1 MSPLFRGGDQ
11 SRERTPE
18 ERERARAERAARR
31 AAKRGEPVPD
41 LFDVES
47 TAPPPPPE
55 EVEPE
60 LEVEA
65 EPVDEPSPEEQE
77 APPVPPPVAEDG
89 VQDEADHDAR
99 AEGDPLRDDPDADA
113 AVEQGRVHDEPD
125 PDPPR
130 AGPSGTAEPQPGP
143 PEPDPPAAREPDPPA
158 AREPDPPA
166 AREPDPP
173 AAREPDPPPAPEP
186 EHSPPAANGPQP
198 ASRAAVDA
206 EPAPLAHEPDP
217 MPDGEPAPFPAAV
230 PPPSAVAPDDP
241 LVGRRE
247 PEAQAQATAEIPL
260 AELPDGG
267 ESFLEEEDEGD
278 DNHEPPPSRP
288 SLPRRPKPP
297 PPPPPPRPGRRWLV
311 RILAVLAL
319 LLAAA
324 AIWFVVSLFQPFKG
338 DASAQ
343 RSTVLIPG
351 GADAGKVGDILERRG
366 VVSSSFFFDLR
377 ARLSGDRD
385 RLRPGVYRLPQDSS
399 YADVLNRLTKGP
411 PPVKKVAI
419 TVPEGRSRREEAA
432 RIRANSNLEGSYLA
446 ATKRSRL
453 LRPARY
459 GAPRGT
465 PSLEGFLFP
474 ATYELKSDA
483 PVKQLVGEQLRAF
496 KRAIRRVNMRAA
508 RRRNLTTYEVLTIA
522 SMVEREAMLR
532 RERPIIAG
540 VIYNRLRRNIPLG
553 IDATIRYATG
563 NWGRPLT
570 QSQLRIPS
578 AYNTRTH
585 QGLPPTPIGSPGI
598 AAIRAAAHPKRTP
611 YLYYVVK
618 PGGCGE
624 HAFTTSFAAFQR
636 ASARYEAARAKQGG
650 RSPTKCPK

>member
-1 MSPLFRGGDQ
+1 MSPLFRKGDE

-41 LFDVES
+41 VFDVES

-55 EVEPE
+55 EPEPE
-60 LEVEA
+60 P
-65 EPVDEPSPEEQE
+65 EPVEEE
-77 APPVPPPVAEDG
+77 LP
-89 VQDEADHDAR
+89 H
-99 AEGDPLRDDPDADA
+99 
-113 AVEQGRVHDEPD
+113 D
-125 PDPPR
+125 PDPPV
-130 AGPSGTAEPQPGP
+130 EE
-143 PEPDPPAAREPDPPA
+143 PEPPPLEPPPLEEPPVEQPPLEEPPLEEPEADPDP
-158 AREPDPPA
+158 EPPNAQRPTPNA
-166 AREPDPP
+166 
-173 AAREPDPPPAPEP
+173 
-186 EHSPPAANGPQP
+186 
-198 ASRAAVDA
+198 
-206 EPAPLAHEPDP
+206 L
-217 MPDGEPAPFPAAV
+217 
-230 PPPSAVAPDDP
+230 APDDP
-241 LVGRRE
+241 LVAQ
-247 PEAQAQATAEIPL
+247 PQPQAQATAEIPL

-267 ESFLEEEDEGD
+267 ESFLDEEDEMHDGH
-278 DNHEPPPSRP
+278 HESPPPSRP
-288 SLPRRPKPP
+288 SLPRRQPP
-297 PPPPPPRPGRRWLV
+297 APPPPPPRRGGRWLV

-338 DASAQ
+338 DASTK
-343 RSTVLIPG
+343 RSTVLIPR
-351 GADAGKVGDILERRG
+351 GADAGKIGDVLERRG

-385 RLRPGVYRLPQDSS
+385 NLKPGVYRLPQDSS
-399 YADVLNRLTKGP
+399 YEDVINRLTKGP
-411 PPVKKVAI
+411 PPVKRVAI

-432 RIRANSNLEGSYLA
+432 RIRTNSNLQGSYLA

-453 LRPARY
+453 LRPSRY
-459 GAPRGT
+459 GAPHAT
-465 PSLEGFLFP
+465 ASLEGFLFP
-474 ATYELKSDA
+474 ATYELRSDA
-483 PVKQLVGEQLRAF
+483 PVKQLVNEQLSAF
-496 KRAIRRVNMRAA
+496 KRAIRRVDMHAA
-508 RRRNLTTYEVLTIA
+508 RRKNLTTYDVLTIA

-563 NWGRPLT
+563 NWLRPLT
-570 QSQLRIPS
+570 QSQLRINS

-598 AAIRAAAHPKRTP
+598 ASIRAAAHPKRTP

-618 PGGCGE
+618 PGGCGQ
-624 HAFTTSFAAFQR
+624 HAFSTSFAAFQR

>member
-1 MSPLFRGGDQ
+1 MSPLFRRGDQ

-47 TAPPPPPE
+47 AAPPPPPD

-60 LEVEA
+60 LEVEP
-65 EPVDEPSPEEQE
+65 EPVNEPSPEEQE
-77 APPVPPPVAEDG
+77 APPVPPPVAEDP
-89 VQDEADHDAR
+89 VHDDPDTGPAR
-99 AEGDPLRDDPDADA
+99 AEPGDQPEAQPGTPEL
-113 AVEQGRVHDEPD
+113 
-125 PDPPR
+125 DPPAAPEPEPEPAPPA
-130 AGPSGTAEPQPGP
+130 AGE
-143 PEPDPPAAREPDPPA
+143 PEPDPAPPA
-158 AREPDPPA
+158 APQPQPAPPA
-166 AREPDPP
+166 AP
-173 AAREPDPPPAPEP
+173 
-186 EHSPPAANGPQP
+186 
-198 ASRAAVDA
+198 DA
-206 EPAPLAHEPDP
+206 EPAPPAAADGDRSWPAHEPEP
-217 MPDGEPAPFPAAV
+217 APDGEPAAFPAAV
-230 PPPSAVAPDDP
+230 PPPSALAPDDP
-241 LVGRRE
+241 LVARPE
-247 PEAQAQATAEIPL
+247 PQAQATAEIPL

-267 ESFLEEEDEGD
+267 ESFLEEEDDHGAP
-278 DNHEPPPSRP
+278 PPPSRP
-288 SLPRRPKPP
+288 SLPRRHEAPA

-338 DASAQ
+338 DASTH
-343 RSTVLIPG
+343 RSTVLIPS
-351 GADAGKVGDILERRG
+351 GADASKIGDLLERRG

-385 RLRPGVYRLPQDSS
+385 ELKPGVYRLPQDSS
-399 YADVLNRLTKGP
+399 YADVLSRLTKGP
-411 PPVKKVAI
+411 PLVRKVAI

-432 RIRANSNLEGSYLA
+432 RIRANSNLKGSYLA

-459 GAPRGT
+459 GAARGT
-465 PSLEGFLFP
+465 ASLEGFLFP

-483 PVKQLVGEQLRAF
+483 PVKQLVAQQLRAF
-496 KRAIRRVNMRAA
+496 KRAIRRVDMRAA
-508 RRRNLTTYEVLTIA
+508 RRRNLTTYDVLTVA
-522 SMVEREAMLR
+522 SMIEREAMLR

-563 NWGRPLT
+563 NWARPLT
-570 QSQLRIPS
+570 QTQLRINS
-578 AYNTRTH
+578 AYNTRTR

-624 HAFTTSFAAFQR
+624 HGFTSSFAAFQR

>member
-1 MSPLFRGGDQ
+1 MSPLFRRGDH

-60 LEVEA
+60 REVEA

-99 AEGDPLRDDPDADA
+99 AEEDPLHDDPDADA

-125 PDPPR
+125 PGPPR

-143 PEPDPPAAREPDPPA
+143 PEHDPPAAGEHDPPAACEPDPPA
-158 AREPDPPA
+158 RREPD
-166 AREPDPP
+166 R
-173 AAREPDPPPAPEP
+173 PPAPQP
-186 EHSPPAANGPQP
+186 EHDPPAANGPQP
-198 ASRAAVDA
+198 ASRPAADA
-206 EPAPLAHEPDP
+206 EPAPPAHEPDP

-288 SLPRRPKPP
+288 SLPRRPQPP

-338 DASAQ
+338 DASTQ

-351 GADAGKVGDILERRG
+351 GADAGKIGDILERRG
-366 VVSSSFFFDLR
+366 VVSSSFFFDVR

-399 YADVLNRLTKGP
+399 YADVLNRLTQGP

-419 TVPEGRSRREEAA
+419 TVPEGRSRREEAV

-496 KRAIRRVNMRAA
+496 KRAIRRVDMRAA
-508 RRRNLTTYEVLTIA
+508 RRRNVTTYEVLTIA

>member
-1 MSPLFRGGDQ
+1 
-11 SRERTPE
+11 
-18 ERERARAERAARR
+18 
-31 AAKRGEPVPD
+31 
-41 LFDVES
+41 
-47 TAPPPPPE
+47 
-55 EVEPE
+55 
-60 LEVEA
+60 
-65 EPVDEPSPEEQE
+65 
-77 APPVPPPVAEDG
+77 
-89 VQDEADHDAR
+89 
-99 AEGDPLRDDPDADA
+99 
-113 AVEQGRVHDEPD
+113 
-125 PDPPR
+125 
-130 AGPSGTAEPQPGP
+130 
-143 PEPDPPAAREPDPPA
+143 
-158 AREPDPPA
+158 
-166 AREPDPP
+166 
-173 AAREPDPPPAPEP
+173 
-186 EHSPPAANGPQP
+186 
-198 ASRAAVDA
+198 
-206 EPAPLAHEPDP
+206 
-217 MPDGEPAPFPAAV
+217 
-230 PPPSAVAPDDP
+230 
-241 LVGRRE
+241 
-247 PEAQAQATAEIPL
+247 
-260 AELPDGG
+260 
-267 ESFLEEEDEGD
+267 
-278 DNHEPPPSRP
+278 
-288 SLPRRPKPP
+288 
-297 PPPPPPRPGRRWLV
+297 V

-338 DASAQ
+338 DASTK

-351 GADAGKVGDILERRG
+351 GVDAGKIGDILERRG

-385 RLRPGVYRLPQDSS
+385 NLKPGVYRLPHDSS

-411 PPVKKVAI
+411 PTIKKVAI

-483 PVKQLVGEQLRAF
+483 PVNQLVGEQLRAF

-508 RRRNLTTYEVLTIA
+508 RRRNFTTYDVLTVA

-563 NWGRPLT
+563 NWLRPLT
-570 QSQLRIPS
+570 QSQLRINS

-598 AAIRAAAHPKRTP
+598 ASIRAAAHPKRTP

-636 ASARYEAARAKQGG
+636 ASAHYEAARAKKGG
-650 RSPTKCPK
+650 SPTKCPK

>member
-1 MSPLFRGGDQ
+1 
-11 SRERTPE
+11 
-18 ERERARAERAARR
+18 
-31 AAKRGEPVPD
+31 
-41 LFDVES
+41 
-47 TAPPPPPE
+47 
-55 EVEPE
+55 
-60 LEVEA
+60 
-65 EPVDEPSPEEQE
+65 
-77 APPVPPPVAEDG
+77 
-89 VQDEADHDAR
+89 
-99 AEGDPLRDDPDADA
+99 
-113 AVEQGRVHDEPD
+113 
-125 PDPPR
+125 
-130 AGPSGTAEPQPGP
+130 
-143 PEPDPPAAREPDPPA
+143 
-158 AREPDPPA
+158 
-166 AREPDPP
+166 
-173 AAREPDPPPAPEP
+173 
-186 EHSPPAANGPQP
+186 
-198 ASRAAVDA
+198 
-206 EPAPLAHEPDP
+206 
-217 MPDGEPAPFPAAV
+217 
-230 PPPSAVAPDDP
+230 
-241 LVGRRE
+241 
-247 PEAQAQATAEIPL
+247 
-260 AELPDGG
+260 
-267 ESFLEEEDEGD
+267 
-278 DNHEPPPSRP
+278 
-288 SLPRRPKPP
+288 
-297 PPPPPPRPGRRWLV
+297 V
-311 RILAVLAL
+311 RILAILAL

-338 DASAQ
+338 DASTQ
-343 RSTVLIPG
+343 RSTVLVPKD
-351 GADAGKVGDILERRG
+351 ADAGKIGDILERRG

-385 RLRPGVYRLPQDSS
+385 KLRPGVYRLPQDSS

-432 RIRANSNLEGSYLA
+432 RIRTNSNLEGSYLA
-446 ATKRSRL
+446 ATKRSRV

-459 GAPRGT
+459 GAPRDT

-496 KRAIRRVNMRAA
+496 KRAMRRVDMRAA
-508 RRRNLTTYEVLTIA
+508 RRRNLTTYDVLTIA

-563 NWGRPLT
+563 NWVRPLT
-570 QSQLRIPS
+570 QSQLRINS

>member
-1 MSPLFRGGDQ
+1 MSPLFRRGDQ
-11 SRERTPE
+11 SRGRTPE

-60 LEVEA
+60 REVEA

-99 AEGDPLRDDPDADA
+99 AEEDPLHDDPDADA

-143 PEPDPPAAREPDPPA
+143 PEHDPPAAREHDPPA
-158 AREPDPPA
+158 AREHDPPA
-166 AREPDPP
+166 G
-173 AAREPDPPPAPEP
+173 REPDPPPAPEP
-186 EHSPPAANGPQP
+186 EHDPPAANGRQP
-198 ASRAAVDA
+198 ASRPAADA
-206 EPAPLAHEPDP
+206 EPAPPAHEPDP
-217 MPDGEPAPFPAAV
+217 MPDGDPAPFPAAV

-247 PEAQAQATAEIPL
+247 PEAQAQVTAEIPL

-288 SLPRRPKPP
+288 SLPRRPQPP

-311 RILAVLAL
+311 RIVAVLAL

-338 DASAQ
+338 DASTQ

-351 GADAGKVGDILERRG
+351 GADAGKIGDILERRG
-366 VVSSSFFFDLR
+366 VVSSSFFFDVR

-399 YADVLNRLTKGP
+399 YADVLNRLTQGP

-419 TVPEGRSRREEAA
+419 TVPEGRSRREEAL

-496 KRAIRRVNMRAA
+496 KRAIRRVDMRAA
-508 RRRNLTTYEVLTIA
+508 RRRNVTTYEVLTIA

>member
-1 MSPLFRGGDQ
+1 MPEDQ
-11 SRERTPE
+11 TI
-18 ERERARAERAARR
+18 
-31 AAKRGEPVPD
+31 
-41 LFDVES
+41 
-47 TAPPPPPE
+47 T
-55 EVEPE
+55 
-60 LEVEA
+60 
-65 EPVDEPSPEEQE
+65 
-77 APPVPPPVAEDG
+77 
-89 VQDEADHDAR
+89 
-99 AEGDPLRDDPDADA
+99 
-113 AVEQGRVHDEPD
+113 
-125 PDPPR
+125 
-130 AGPSGTAEPQPGP
+130 
-143 PEPDPPAAREPDPPA
+143 
-158 AREPDPPA
+158 
-166 AREPDPP
+166 
-173 AAREPDPPPAPEP
+173 
-186 EHSPPAANGPQP
+186 
-198 ASRAAVDA
+198 
-206 EPAPLAHEPDP
+206 
-217 MPDGEPAPFPAAV
+217 
-230 PPPSAVAPDDP
+230 
-241 LVGRRE
+241 
-247 PEAQAQATAEIPL
+247 L

-267 ESFLEEEDEGD
+267 ESFLEEEDEEED
-278 DNHEPPPSRP
+278 DGHREPPPPSRP
-288 SLPRRPKPP
+288 SLPRRSPPP
-297 PPPPPPRPGRRWLV
+297 PPPPPPRRGGRWLV

-338 DASAQ
+338 DASTQ
-343 RSTVLIPG
+343 RSTVLVPK
-351 GADAGKVGDILERRG
+351 GADAGKIGDILERRG

-385 RLRPGVYRLPQDSS
+385 KLRPGVYRLPQDSS
-399 YADVLNRLTKGP
+399 YADVINRLTKGP

-432 RIRANSNLEGSYLA
+432 RIRTNSNLEGSYLA
-446 ATKRSRL
+446 ATKRSRV

-459 GAPRGT
+459 GAPPNT

-496 KRAIRRVNMRAA
+496 KRAIRRVDMRAA
-508 RRRNLTTYEVLTIA
+508 RRKSLTTYDVLTIA

-563 NWGRPLT
+563 NWARPLT
-570 QSQLRIPS
+570 QSQLRINS